1 MRPLALW
8 AARGG
13 WLVLNSGDDAKLAVQ
28 QATDLVAL
36 IGEQVRLTP
45 KGREFVGLCP
55 FHDDHKPSMF
65 VSPQKQIYKCFS
77 CGAGGDAFSFV
88 MDYHK
93 MSFVEALRHLA
104 QRAGIELRATRDGA
118 EQREQR
124 DQRQAVADANAA
136 ALRFYRAILRHTEHG
151 REARAYLQRRGVSE
165 AMIELFQ
172 LGCAPDR
179 WDGLAV
185 TVKDKGLRLGDFEAA
200 GLLGSRQDAS
210 HFDKLRH
217 RLIFPILD
225 SLNRPIG
232 FGGRRL
238 REEDEPKYLNS
249 PETVLFDKSSTLYGL
264 HAAKKPI
271 IDQRVAVVVEG
282 YTDVIAAHQAGR
294 GNVVATLGTALT
306 ARHAQELRR
315 YGDKVVLVF
324 DGDEAGMKAADRG
337 LEIFITQQI
346 DVAIAVI
353 PDGLDPDELLKQAD
367 GPARWDA
374 CIAAATDALSY
385 QFRRF
390 RAQLDADDTMTG
402 RQRLAEGYLA
412 KLAELGVERQ
422 SPIRRAMLVEQ
433 LADLLG
439 MSGQQVSD
447 ILAASA
453 PRRRAAKASSASGVP
468 SSSAAAGT
476 GPQGGD
482 EPADMALD
490 RDAAEPRITGLVAAE
505 RLLLGCLIR
514 RPELLHRPLADG
526 RELFESIGPMDLVT
540 DGGRRLYARLC
551 RHVEAG
557 EQVTLPRLVLELVS
571 AGQKDLIA
579 LATEAEIEAERQ
591 SDAQDDRLMVLLQNV
606 AHTLLDHQRSAQ
618 YRREVRAVLSDQ
630 DQQGDQKAR
639 LAWQLLEHHRDH
651 PSPTRLPR
659 VRR

>member
-1 MRPLALW
+1 M
-8 AARGG
+8 
-13 WLVLNSGDDAKLAVQ
+13 NSGDDVKLAVQ

-36 IGEQVRLTP
+36 IGEQVRLAP

-104 QRAGIELRATRDGA
+104 ARAGIELRQAARDGA
-118 EQREQR
+118 DQREQR
-124 DQRQAVADANAA
+124 DQRQAAADANTA
-136 ALRFYRAILRHTEHG
+136 ALRFYRGILRHGEHG

-165 AMIELFQ
+165 AMVELFQ

-179 WDGLAV
+179 WDGLAM

-200 GLLGSRQDAS
+200 GLLGSRQDGS

-225 SLNRPIG
+225 SLNRPIA

-249 PETVLFDKSSTLYGL
+249 PETVLFDKSATLYGL

-315 YGDKVVLVF
+315 YADKVVLVF

-346 DVAIAVI
+346 DVAIAVL
-353 PDGLDPDELLKQAD
+353 PDGLDPDELFRQPD

-390 RAQLDADDTMTG
+390 RAQLDAADTMTG

-412 KLAELGVERQ
+412 KLAELGAERQ
-422 SPIRRAMLVEQ
+422 SPIRRAMLVER
-433 LADLLG
+433 LAELLG

-447 ILAASA
+447 LLTAAA
-453 PRRRAAKASSASGVP
+453 PRRRPA
-468 SSSAAAGT
+468 AAAGA
-476 GPQGGD
+476 
-482 EPADMALD
+482 ADALD
-490 RDAAEPRITGLVAAE
+490 PDPGEPKITGLVAAE

-526 RELFESIGPMDLVT
+526 RELFESIGPADLVT
-540 DGGRRLYARLC
+540 DGGRRLYAWLC
-551 RHVEAG
+551 RHHEAG
-557 EQVTLPRLVLELVS
+557 DPVTLPRLVLELAS
-571 AGQKDLIA
+571 EGQRDLAA
-579 LATEAEIEAERQ
+579 LATGAEVEAERQ
-591 SDAQDDRLMVLLQNV
+591 TDGCEQRLAAMARSV
-606 AHTLLDHQRSAQ
+606 AATLLEHQRAQ
-618 YRREVRAVLSDQ
+618 NYRREVDGASPQ
-630 DQQGDQKAR
+630 DKAR
-639 LAWQLLEHHRDH
+639 VAWQLLEHHREN
-651 PSPTRLPR
+651 PSPTRRPR

>member
-1 MRPLALW
+1 M
-8 AARGG
+8 
-13 WLVLNSGDDAKLAVQ
+13 NSGDDVKLAVQ

-36 IGEQVRLTP
+36 IGEHVRLAP

-93 MSFVEALRHLA
+93 MNFAEALRHLA
-104 QRAGIELRATRDGA
+104 ERAGIELRQVA
-118 EQREQR
+118 REASGQR
-124 DQRQAVADANAA
+124 DQRQAVAEANAA
-136 ALRFYRAILRHTEHG
+136 ALRFYRGILRHGEHG

-172 LGCAPDR
+172 LGCAADR

-185 TVKDKGLRLGDFEAA
+185 TVKDKGLTLGDFEAA
-200 GLLGSRQDAS
+200 GLLGKRQDGG

-225 SLNRPIG
+225 SLNRPIA

-249 PETVLFDKSSTLYGL
+249 PETVLFDKSATLYGL
-264 HAAKKPI
+264 HAARKPI

-315 YGDKVVLVF
+315 YADKVVLVF

-337 LEIFITQQI
+337 LEIFISQQI

-353 PDGLDPDELLKQAD
+353 PDGLDPDELLKQPD

-390 RAQLDADDTMTG
+390 RQQLDAADTMTG
-402 RQRLAEGYLA
+402 RQRLAEVYLA
-412 KLAELGVERQ
+412 KLAELGAERQ

-447 ILAASA
+447 LLTAAA
-453 PRRRAAKASSASGVP
+453 PRRRPASPAI
-468 SSSAAAGT
+468 SAAPPARSGDGAGEQAEVLDPDPR
-476 GPQGGD
+476 GPK
-482 EPADMALD
+482 
-490 RDAAEPRITGLVAAE
+490 ITGLVTAE

-514 RPELLHRPLADG
+514 RPELLHQPLVDG
-526 RELFESIGPMDLVT
+526 RDLFESIASTDLVT
-540 DGGRRLYARLC
+540 EGGRRLYGRLC
-551 RHVEAG
+551 RHAEAG
-557 EQVTLPRLVLELVS
+557 EVVALPRLVLELAS
-571 AGQKDLIA
+571 EGQKDLIA
-579 LATEAEIEAERQ
+579 MATEAEIDAERQ
-591 SDAQDDRLMVLLQNV
+591 SEGDDQRLPALLQSM
-606 AHTLLDHQRSAQ
+606 AGALLEHQRQ
-618 YRREVRAVLSDQ
+618 ETYRREVDAIAPEH
-630 DQQGDQKAR
+630 KAR
-639 LAWQLLEHHRDH
+639 IAWQLLEHHREN
-651 PSPTRLPR
+651 PSPTRMPR